1 MRVVK
6 SADELLRRS
15 LVWRCVNGGV
25 VRYRLVSG
33 VGRRFDLFRSVSL
46 AQKRRPAGRL
56 TIFSRTRYFFSAFAA
71 GRTGFSLSRCMLM

>member
-15 LVWRCVNGGV
+15 LVWRCINGGV

-46 AQKRRPAGRL
+46 DN
-56 TIFSRTRYFFSAFAA
+56 
-71 GRTGFSLSRCMLM
+71 M

>member
-33 VGRRFDLFRSVSL
+33 VG
-46 AQKRRPAGRL
+46 
-56 TIFSRTRYFFSAFAA
+56 
-71 GRTGFSLSRCMLM
+71 